1 MGKKVNKKTNKIK
14 IIYILFLLSL
24 TCTNK
29 INSGG
34 IIDVITKGIEL
45 PQPETPKISFGEVG
59 KAEQQVREL
68 KNDLTKLKDKDA
80 EFKTLTNK
88 KILDINNEIK
98 KINSQMKIS
107 PQSLDFF
114 NNKLEII
121 NDTYQDIKDMQSLRK
136 QIEITLEEHIKILEN
151 YIKDPNFKELII
163 EFAEQKK
170 FYSFEDLQKI
180 NQMVLSQEDKIKL
193 LEEQKQNT
201 QIELENR
208 EQTSEIT
215 KENYDKKL
223 KELDGFKKNPDTAP
237 STMPMLG
244 LNKDQK
250 LDILTFQEI
259 LYKNRKELNKL
270 KLTEIKNKLDITKT
284 NLFLENLKLN
294 IFKKMTNDIKPT
306 IKISESDIL
315 YDKATLE
322 KQKTESYKIIGKFKA
337 EIAKFNK
344 KYDIDKKILEKS
356 SKEYNIPINESLNE
370 WDVNPLTK
378 NDFTKIINLG
388 KLNEELSIL
397 KKEKELYDAQVLK
410 NEDDLYQLK
419 INVETK
425 DTFYKVETR
434 KLISE
439 KDISNEI
446 KRYKKIKLDLDAK
459 TARIKENINIT
470 KENLKNKNKA
480 TENINKLKQKLI
492 DLITDKPSP
501 LLAAINTSD
510 AKIKQQ
516 IKYMQDSIDIYENIL
531 SINNKIEKQLLFIL
545 SVLEQLV
552 GKWYR
557 PEYAI
562 KFEKLP
568 NIIPE
573 LKIFTSDL
581 INYFKKFNLSDFFEQ
596 AKTSLPKEFSF
607 IHFLL
612 MLFIAIISLF
622 IFIVYAPKIRNQL
635 LGSGKKNTSLDKP
648 DNLVKFFSNSI
659 AFLIDFT
666 IKYFFSISI
675 WLITFLII
683 KTVIFQDRYILIT
696 FYLVS
701 IIYFIY
707 LANRLLNHFWT
718 FNKKYNVLTFI
729 EQKYQKRF
737 ITIISII
744 TYSTIALQFFR
755 KAFELGIYFPSE
767 LPAVLSALNWII
779 GQVALILLIT
789 KEFVKKILPKS
800 WLPSPENYNNFYH
813 FILLSA
819 IIIIIMANPY
829 IGLGRL
835 LLYTIQRTLL
845 SLILIIGLLMLHKIG
860 KTLSLKLLFKTDD
873 EAILSR
879 FTYGKTIYGIYII
892 SSFIIIIF
900 IGILLGSYIWDL
912 GFSFGSINNI
922 LSKILFIYEGNEIST
937 ISLIEIFG
945 FLTLGLIFSEL
956 VNKYVLKKIFDLLL
970 VESGV
975 QHTIKSILK
984 YIIITIFIII
994 GFNFAGLGKLVI
1006 YLLAILLIA
1015 IGWVI
1020 QEPLK
1025 DFIYYFLILIQRP
1038 LKIGDYVQL
1047 NDGSQDVQGVVRRI
1061 TPRAVILK
1069 FRNSESICIPNS
1081 KVLTNSL
1088 VNFNYH
1094 SRYIAF
1100 EDIKI
1105 TIGYKHDP
1113 EKVKSIIMNVFDNH
1127 PNILKSPKPIFR
1139 LENFGEYGYVFA
1151 IRGFISSQY
1160 TLDMWDIASDLRFEI
1175 TKALKENSV
1184 DIAIPI
1190 SVWKSID

>member
-24 TCTNK
+24 TCNNK

-59 KAEQQVREL
+59 KAEQQIREL
-68 KNDLTKLKDKDA
+68 KNDLAKLKEKDA

-88 KILDINNEIK
+88 KILDVNTEIK

-107 PQSLDFF
+107 PQSIDFF

-136 QIEITLEEHIKILEN
+136 QIELTIEEHINILEN
-151 YIKDPNFKELII
+151 YIKDPNFKEIII

-180 NQMVLSQEDKIKL
+180 NQLMLLQEDKIKL

-215 KENYDKKL
+215 KEIYEKKL
-223 KELDGFKKNPDTAP
+223 RELDGFKKNPDTTSLA
-237 STMPMLG
+237 TPMFG

-259 LYKNRKELNKL
+259 LYKNKKELNSL
-270 KLTEIKNKLDITKT
+270 KLSEIKNKLDITKT

-294 IFKKMTNDIKPT
+294 ILKKTANDIKPA

-322 KQKTESYKIIGKFKA
+322 KQKSESYKIIGKFKA
-337 EIAKFNK
+337 EISKINT
-344 KYDIDKKILEKS
+344 KYETDRKILEKN
-356 SKEYNIPINESLNE
+356 SKEYNIPINELLNE

-378 NDFTKIINLG
+378 NDYTKIINLG
-388 KLNEELSIL
+388 KLNEELSTL
-397 KKEKELYDAQVLK
+397 KKEKELYNAQVLK
-410 NEDDLYQLK
+410 NEEELYQIK
-419 INVETK
+419 INIETK

-459 TARIKENINIT
+459 TAKIKENLNIT

-480 TENINKLKQKLI
+480 IENINKLKQKLI
-492 DLITDKPSP
+492 NLITDKPSP
-501 LLAAINTSD
+501 LFSAISTSD

-531 SINNKIEKQLLFIL
+531 SINTKIEKQLLFIL

-573 LKIFTSDL
+573 LKIFISDL

-596 AKTSLPKEFSF
+596 IKTSIPKELNLINF
-607 IHFLL
+607 FLML
-612 MLFIAIISLF
+612 IIAIIFLFLFIA
-622 IFIVYAPKIRNQL
+622 YAPKIRNHL
-635 LGSGKKNTSLDKP
+635 LGSGKKNTSLDQP

-659 AFLIDFT
+659 AFLLDFT

-675 WLITFLII
+675 WLITFLTIRTII
-683 KTVIFQDRYILIT
+683 IQDRYILIT

-779 GQVALILLIT
+779 GQIALILLIT

-800 WLPSPENYNNFYH
+800 WLPSAENYNNFYH

-819 IIIIIMANPY
+819 VIIIIMSNPY

-860 KTLSLKLLFKTDD
+860 KTLSLKLLFKSDD

-900 IGILLGSYIWDL
+900 IGILIGSYIWDL
-912 GFSFGSINNI
+912 GISFGSISKI
-922 LSKILFIYEGNEIST
+922 LNKILFIYEGNEIST

-956 VNKYVLKKIFDLLL
+956 INKYVLNKIFDLLL

-975 QHTIKSILK
+975 QHTVKSILK
-984 YIIITIFIII
+984 YIIIIIFTII

-1047 NDGSQDVQGVVRRI
+1047 NDGSKDVQGVVRRI

-1069 FRNSESICIPNS
+1069 FRNSESISIPNS

-1100 EDIKI
+1100 EDIKV
-1105 TIGYKHDP
+1105 TIGYKYDP
-1113 EKVKSIIMNVFDNH
+1113 EKVKTIILDVFDNH

-1139 LENFGEYGYVFA
+1139 IENFGEYGYVFA
-1151 IRGFISSQY
+1151 IRGFISAQY
-1160 TLDMWDIASDLRFEI
+1160 TLDMWDIASDIRFEI
-1175 TKALKENSV
+1175 TKALKENHI

-1190 SVWKSID
+1190 SIWKSVD